1 MKSKYRPI
9 FAATAVGA
17 ILFTACAPASENA
30 GGPANAG
37 ESPVAPGGEFAGD
50 PSGTLKAWGFENAD
64 DVGQSR
70 LDYVAGVLS
79 NVTVDLDATAFD
91 SQKFITRQASG
102 DVPDVVQ
109 MDRRLVAAYAAQDLL
124 TPLSECFAAQNVDPG
139 TAYYK
144 NVIDDVTLQGEIY
157 AVPQFFQP
165 PAIIV
170 NNRVAKAAG
179 VTPEDIDTSDL
190 DTLLPAIKKM
200 YSEEGGQPKT
210 LGFDPQAH
218 SNTELWV
225 LARGGKLVDD
235 QGAPTLDDPANAA
248 AFEWLKQIYD
258 AQGGYAKL
266 KSFSDTFDFFGDNN
280 QYVADQ
286 VGAQLNL
293 QWYPN
298 VLSPYLDKI
307 DLWTVP
313 IKDADG
319 NDFASTS
326 GSSFVIP
333 ADAGNKVAACAWAV
347 GLTTPEAWMAAAE
360 ARAATRAK
368 DGAPNTGIMT
378 GRPDMDQKIREQFVK
393 PVGNEGF
400 DQTVATFYDVAQ
412 YGASFGAS
420 PGGEAIKAELSN
432 ALISYLNG
440 DKHVTTALNDAQ
452 VAAQASYQSVTG

>member
-1 MKSKYRPI
+1 MESMRRTLLV
-9 FAATAVGA
+9 AAAA
-17 ILFTACAPASENA
+17 SALLLAACATTE
-30 GGPANAG
+30 GPGVAVDGDETA
-37 ESPVAPGGEFAGD
+37 APGGEFTGD
-50 PSGTLKAWGFENAD
+50 PAGTLNAWGFENAD

-70 LDYVAGVLS
+70 LDYVAGVLTG
-79 NVTVDLDATAFD
+79 VTVDLDATAFD

-109 MDRRLVAAYAAQDLL
+109 MDRRLVAAYAGQDLL
-124 TPLSECFAAQNVDPG
+124 TPLSQCFAAHDVDPA

-144 NVIDDVTLQGEIY
+144 NVIDDVTLQGEVY

-179 VTPEDIDTSDL
+179 VAPEDIDTSDL
-190 DTLLPAIKKM
+190 DKLLDAISKM
-200 YSEEGGQPKT
+200 YAESGGQPTT

-235 QGAPTLDDPANAA
+235 QGAPTLDDAANAA

-266 KSFSDTFDFFGDNN
+266 KSFSDTFDFFGDKN
-280 QYVADQ
+280 QYVVDQ

-298 VLSPYLDKI
+298 VLAPNMDKI
-307 DLWTVP
+307 DIWTVP
-313 IKDADG
+313 IKDANG
-319 NDFASTS
+319 ENFASTS

-333 ADAGNKVAACAWAV
+333 ADAENKVAACAWAI
-347 GLTTPEAWMAAAE
+347 GLTTPEAWMAAAD
-360 ARAATRAK
+360 ARAATRAA

-378 GRPDMDQKIREQFVK
+378 GRPDMDEKIREQFVK

-400 DQTVATFYDVAQ
+400 DQTVAAFYDVLQ

-420 PGGEAIKAELSN
+420 PAGEAIKAELSN

-440 DKHVTTALNDAQ
+440 DKDVSTALADAQ
-452 VAAQASYQSVTG
+452 AAAVTAYQSITG